1 MDNVGGAKQAISRT
15 TSLTARPERRP
26 SVRSNVSRK
35 STRYV
40 CLCSWS
46 QLNLELSTIFREVHN
61 AFRISLSRH
70 YTIWALK
77 LNIMVDK
84 MW

>member
-15 TSLTARPERRP
+15 TSLTTRPERRP

-46 QLNLELSTIFREVHN
+46 QLNLELSTNFREVHN
-61 AFRISLSRH
+61 AFH
-70 YTIWALK
+70 WAWALK

>member
-15 TSLTARPERRP
+15 TSLTTRPERRP

-46 QLNLELSTIFREVHN
+46 QLNLELSTNFREVSQCLPHFFVKTLHN
-61 AFRISLSRH
+61 MG
-70 YTIWALK
+70 T
-77 LNIMVDK
+77 
-84 MW
+84 